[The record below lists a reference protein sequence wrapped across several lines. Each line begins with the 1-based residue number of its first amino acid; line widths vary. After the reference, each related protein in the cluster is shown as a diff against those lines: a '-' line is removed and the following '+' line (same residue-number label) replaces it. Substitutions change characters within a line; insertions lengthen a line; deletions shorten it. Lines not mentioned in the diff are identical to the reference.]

1 MPRPINLP
9 LIALLCLP
17 LSVQA
22 QTSPELRQILERL
35 ERLERENRALADEVH
50 ALRAELAVSR
60 LPPPAATPAPAG
72 QAAAAP
78 VEAAPAEGAPA
89 AVPERLEIAERRIEE
104 QAQTK
109 VEASQKFPI
118 RLTGMALFNA
128 FANSRANADSDYPG
142 IAAPNAYRRDGA
154 TMRQTVI
161 GLDFRGPQT
170 FWGGKIQGSV
180 YMDFFGGT
188 GGSLN
193 QMMRLRTGT
202 IEVDWKDRSFMAG
215 LEKPIFNPRD
225 PSSLARVGV
234 SPLTGAGNL
243 WLWVP
248 QAAFEQDVHFDPST
262 GLRAKVGVIQ
272 TQEVSPYNSP
282 TTFTERSRPGLEGRF
297 ELFHRFDDNRRIEIA
312 PGFHVS
318 TSHAG
323 GYSVPSNL
331 VSVDWLIVPHRLVEF
346 TGFFYSGE
354 NVAHLGTGAARQGIG
369 LYAGDPAAIPS
380 RGGWG
385 QLTFHAASRVALH
398 FFTGQMDDRN
408 SYLRQGAL
416 GKNLVY
422 GGNVFFNLAPNVIV
436 ALEATRTN
444 STYIG
449 TGTLNNN
456 HYDLA
461 LAYLF

>member
-1 MPRPINLP
+1 MPRLINLP

-17 LSVQA
+17 LSVKA

-50 ALRAELAVSR
+50 ALRAELSASR
-60 LPPPAATPAPAG
+60 VPPPAAAPVPAEP
-72 QAAAAP
+72 AAAAET
-78 VEAAPAEGAPA
+78 VPAEAPPAGA
-89 AVPERLEIAERRIEE
+89 PERLEIAERRIEE

-128 FANSRANADSDYPG
+128 FANSRANGDSDYPG

-161 GLDFRGPQT
+161 GLDFRGPET
-170 FWGGKIQGSV
+170 IWGGKIQGSV
-180 YMDFFGGT
+180 YMDFYAGT
-188 GGSLN
+188 GAALN
-193 QMMRLRTGT
+193 QVMRLRTGN
-202 IEVDWKDRSFMAG
+202 IEIDWKDRSFMAG

-248 QAAFEQDVHFDPST
+248 QAAFEQDLHFGPST

-272 TQEVSPYNSP
+272 TQEVGPYNSP
-282 TTFTERSRPGLEGRF
+282 NLFTERSRPGLEGRF
-297 ELFHRFDDNRRIEIA
+297 ELFHRFDDNRRFEIA

-318 TSHAG
+318 TSHVA

-346 TGFFYSGE
+346 SGFFYSGQ
-354 NVAHLGTGAARQGIG
+354 NLAHLGTGGARQGIG
-369 LYAGDPAAIPS
+369 MYAGGPDAIPTL
-380 RGGWG
+380 GGWG

-398 FFTGQMDDRN
+398 LFTGQMDDQN

-422 GGNVFFNLAPNVIV
+422 GGNIFYNLAPNVIV

-449 TGTLNNN
+449 TGTLYNN